1 VFLFLLL
8 SLSPCFPSSHS
19 LLSIPHIALD
29 DDDEDETD
37 GMEERM
43 KKKCAAEDEKER
55 VNAVLS
61 GLGEVLE
68 EVKGVSGVTGTI
80 MRGRKGETID

>member
-1 VFLFLLL
+1 MIT
-8 SLSPCFPSSHS
+8 P
-19 LLSIPHIALD
+19 D
-29 DDDEDETD
+29 DDDEDESD

-55 VNAVLS
+55 VQAVLS

-68 EVKGVSGVTGTI
+68 QVKGVSGV
-80 MRGRKGETID
+80 E